1 MGFNKRYID
10 KDRIAYAF
18 GRRGILGIR
27 ELLGLEGID
36 KVDAII
42 TQDEFSDKVVTAYQ
56 EGRENDVAFDIT
68 DAVIEKNKI
77 KEKSTPLNELEKYCL
92 DNNIDPYLQTR

>member
-18 GRRGILGIR
+18 GRRGILGVR
-27 ELLGLEGID
+27 ELIGLEGLGKIE
-36 KVDAII
+36 VII
-42 TQDEFSDKVVTAYQ
+42 TRDDFSDRVVTAYQ

-68 DAVIEKNKI
+68 DAVIERNKL
-77 KEKSTPLNELEKYCL
+77 K
-92 DNNIDPYLQTR
+92 